1 MESVAGHRVGRALAS
16 DRQREHLFFTGM
28 AVAMALVVLIGFG
41 RSFFFAFMWRE
52 HDPDASTEPVY
63 YIHGALAAAWMAF
76 AIFQPLLI
84 RRRKVQWHRRLGWV
98 GAALAGAVMLTGV
111 YVAVLSGARG
121 PGSPLPPTPPDFLG
135 VIASGIV
142 IFGVFVCLAVVYR
155 RNGQAH
161 KRLMYLATVNLIQA
175 AVVRIPWSF
184 VHSAGPWTTYPV
196 AYAFI
201 LPLFVWDWR
210 TQGRIHFATLW
221 GGLGI
226 ALSLPI
232 RLWLSETSAWLTAA
246 GWLIH
251 LVRK

>member
-1 MESVAGHRVGRALAS
+1 
-16 DRQREHLFFTGM
+16 M
-28 AVAMALVVLIGFG
+28 AVVMTLVVLAGFA

-52 HDPDASTEPVY
+52 HDPDASNEPAY
-63 YIHGALAAAWMAF
+63 YVHGTLAAAWMAF

-84 RRRKVQWHRRLGWV
+84 RQRQVQWHRRLGWL
-98 GAALAGAVMLTGV
+98 GAVLAGAVMLTGV

-121 PGSPLPPTPPDFLG
+121 PDSPLPPTPPDFLG

-155 RNGQAH
+155 RDGPTH

-175 AVVRIPWSF
+175 AIVRIPWSF
-184 VHSAGPWTTYPV
+184 VHFAGPWTTYPL

-201 LPLFVWDWR
+201 LPLFVWDWSAR
-210 TQGRIHFATLW
+210 GRIHPATKW
-221 GGLGI
+221 GGLAI

-232 RLWLSETSAWLTAA
+232 RLWLSKTSPWLGAA
-246 GWLIH
+246 QWAIQ
-251 LVRK
+251 LVSK